1 MQPTTHLSRACIEH
15 GWSAVNVDDSR
26 RAACGGKA
34 RIGQDGH
41 GKRCS
46 ETGAFTSRRTLAMEP
61 RHVNQAST
69 SGRSAHSGE

>member
-46 ETGAFTSRRTLAMEP
+46 ERRVHLTAHACNGAEAREP
-61 RHVNQAST
+61 
-69 SGRSAHSGE
+69 GEHQRQVCPQW